1 MSVLEE
7 MLITLRQ
14 QGFDLILVWV
24 LTMAIVYG
32 VLTKVKMPESY
43 SARGSISI
51 AVGFLVMLAS
61 AGTAIPVIIMHM
73 VTTMIVVGFALL
85 LVVIFLE
92 LLGIKSLELME
103 KHANIVLVIIAVI
116 TFFSF
121 LASGGSSVFGT
132 AIRVPE
138 AIVTMALFFIFA
150 GIIIWLLAKEGG
162 GG

>member
-1 MSVLEE
+1 MSVLED
-7 MLITLRQ
+7 MLITLKQ
-14 QGFDLILVWV
+14 QGLDLMLVWV

-43 SARGSISI
+43 SARGAISI
-51 AVGFLVMLAS
+51 AIGFLVMLAS
-61 AGTAIPVIIMHM
+61 AGTAIPAIIMHM
-73 VTTMIVVGFALL
+73 VTTMVVVGFCLL

-92 LLGIKSLELME
+92 LLGIKSIDLME
-103 KHANIVLVIIAVI
+103 QHKNIALLVIAVI
-116 TFFSF
+116 AFFSF

-132 AIRVPE
+132 AIRISE
-138 AIVTMALFFIFA
+138 GILTMALFFIFA

>member
-7 MLITLRQ
+7 MLITLKQ

-43 SARGSISI
+43 SARGAISI

-103 KHANIVLVIIAVI
+103 KHANIALVIIAVI
-116 TFFSF
+116 AFFSF

-138 AIVTMALFFIFA
+138 AIVTMVLFFIFA
-150 GIIIWLLAKEGG
+150 GIIIWLLAKEEGG
-162 GG
+162 G